1 MMSFCPECSYE
12 YEPGI
17 IKCPD
22 CNVELVDVL
31 PTPVVSA
38 AIAPD
43 ESWIPAGLVNSQI
56 KSDLAKGALDS
67 NNIPSVILS
76 SVFNA
81 YGKNLDFSGGVS
93 LSASE
98 GNIVLVP
105 KEFKEEALFILE
117 AVLGDD
123 LIQPGNH

>member
-1 MMSFCPECSYE
+1 MMSFCPKCRYE
-12 YEPGI
+12 YENDI
-17 IKCPD
+17 LECPD
-22 CNVELVDVL
+22 CRIELIDQ
-31 PTPVVSA
+31 PPSSVVSA
-38 AIAPD
+38 AVSPD

-67 NNIPSVILS
+67 NNIPSVIIS

-81 YGKNLDFSGGVS
+81 YGKGLDFSSSIS
-93 LSASE
+93 LSSSE

-123 LIQPGNH
+123 LIQPGN

>member
-1 MMSFCPECSYE
+1 MMSFCPKCRYE
-12 YEPGI
+12 YENDI
-17 IKCPD
+17 LECPD
-22 CNVELVDVL
+22 CRIELIDQL
-31 PTPVVSA
+31 PSSVVSA
-38 AIAPD
+38 AVSPD

-67 NNIPSVILS
+67 NNIPSVIIS

-81 YGKNLDFSGGVS
+81 YGKGLDFSSSIS
-93 LSASE
+93 LSSSE

-123 LIQPGNH
+123 LIQPGN

>member
-1 MMSFCPECSYE
+1 MMTFCPKCRYE
-12 YEPGI
+12 YEDDI
-17 IKCPD
+17 LECPD
-22 CNVELVDVL
+22 CRIELIDQL
-31 PTPVVSA
+31 PSSVVSA
-38 AIAPD
+38 AVSPD

-67 NNIPSVILS
+67 NNIPSVIIS

-81 YGKNLDFSGGVS
+81 YGKGLDFSSSIS
-93 LSASE
+93 LSSSE

-123 LIQPGNH
+123 LIQPGN